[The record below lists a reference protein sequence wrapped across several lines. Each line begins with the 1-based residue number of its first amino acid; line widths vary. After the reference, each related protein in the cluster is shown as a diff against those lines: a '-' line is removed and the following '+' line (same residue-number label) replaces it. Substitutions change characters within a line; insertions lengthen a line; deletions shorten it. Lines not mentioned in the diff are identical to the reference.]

1 MTELTMPK
9 LSDSMEQ
16 GTILTWL
23 KTDGEQVHAGE
34 DLLEIETDKA
44 TVTHQV
50 DVDGILE
57 IIAPEGA
64 TLPVGA
70 PIARVGTARVGPAR
84 AAAPVRSETNGG
96 ANADEVAIQPSTAAQ
111 DARRSDARHTTRAPR
126 RTGSRRFARRR
137 RRDRAARAGHAR

>member
-44 TVTHQV
+44 PAPNEAAAA
-50 DVDGILE
+50 GIGE
-57 IIAPEGA
+57 ITAPEGA
-64 TLPVGA
+64 PPPVGA
-70 PIARVGTARVGPAR
+70 PTARGGPKPAR
-84 AAAPVRSETNGG
+84 AGAAVGEVASRAEAPATPAHSETNGTG
-96 ANADEVAIQPSTAAQ
+96 SEPYR
-111 DARRSDARHTTRAPR
+111 ARR
-126 RTGSRRFARRR
+126 
-137 RRDRAARAGHAR
+137 

>member
-44 TVTHQV
+44 TVTHQA
-50 DVDGILE
+50 DADGILE
-57 IIAPEGA
+57 IIAAEGT

-70 PIARVGTARVGPAR
+70 PLARVGAGAAR
-84 AAAPVRSETNGG
+84 AEAVVAEVASRTEAPVAPARSETNG
-96 ANADEVAIQPSTAAQ
+96 AASEPYR
-111 DARRSDARHTTRAPR
+111 ARRPTPL
-126 RTGSRRFARRR
+126 ARR
-137 RRDRAARAGHAR
+137 AALAPGVSL

>member
-84 AAAPVRSETNGG
+84 AAAPVRSEHERRGERGRGRDPTIHRRSGR
-96 ANADEVAIQPSTAAQ
+96 S
-111 DARRSDARHTTRAPR
+111 RSDARHTTRAPR
-126 RTGSRRFARRR
+126 RTGSRRLARRR